1 MTDLELQTYLRDN
14 GYPEHIVREGRSGLI
29 ALWRK
34 FVEQVEKG
42 YAFGLEDYRNDLDVR
57 AIIQLAQIDDEEVN
71 ALDARFQ
78 ALLIA
83 TNVRVWESAPDAP
96 WDFGYPRNAGDEL
109 LDGLREEGL
118 LTGSIQ

>member
-1 MTDLELQTYLRDN
+1 MTDADLQNYLRDN
-14 GYPEHIVREGRSGLI
+14 GYPEPIVRDGRAGLI
-29 ALWRK
+29 ARWRA
-34 FVEQVEKG
+34 FVEQAEKG
-42 YAFGLEDYRNDLDVR
+42 YAFGLEDYRNDLDIR
-57 AIIQLAQIDDEEVN
+57 AIIQLAQIDDPQVD

-96 WDFGYPRNAGDEL
+96 WDFGYPRNAGPEL

-118 LTGSIQ
+118 VT

>member
-1 MTDLELQTYLRDN
+1 MTDSDLQNYLRDN
-14 GYPEHIVREGRSGLI
+14 GYPEHIVRDGRAGLI
-29 ALWRK
+29 TQWRE

-42 YAFGLEDYRNDLDVR
+42 YAFGLEDYRNDLDIR
-57 AIIQLAQIDDEEVN
+57 AIIELAQIDDDEVD

-78 ALLIA
+78 AMLTA

-96 WDFGYPRNAGDEL
+96 WDFGYPGNAGDEL

-118 LTGSIQ
+118 LTDLL

>member
-1 MTDLELQTYLRDN
+1 MTNADLENYLRDN
-14 GYPEHIVREGRSGLI
+14 GYPEHIVREGRAGLI
-29 ALWRK
+29 AQWRE

-42 YAFGLEDYRNDLDVR
+42 YAFGLEDYRNDLDIR
-57 AIIQLAQIDDEEVN
+57 AIIALAQIDDDEVD
-71 ALDARFQ
+71 ALDPRFQ

-109 LDGLREEGL
+109 MDGLREEGL
-118 LTGSIQ
+118 IPPA